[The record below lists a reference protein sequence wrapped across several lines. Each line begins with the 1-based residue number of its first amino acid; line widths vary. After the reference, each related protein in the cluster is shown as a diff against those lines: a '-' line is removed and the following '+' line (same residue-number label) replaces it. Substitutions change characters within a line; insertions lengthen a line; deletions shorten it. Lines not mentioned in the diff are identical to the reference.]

1 MSRPGGKVAILGGGM
16 AGLSAAWRLSE
27 PGWRD
32 RFDSITVYQR
42 GWRLGGK
49 AASSRGPHGRI
60 EEHGLHIWLG
70 YYENA
75 FGLLRECY
83 AELDRAT
90 TDPVAP
96 IKTWDHALI
105 PGDNLGLA
113 DKFGSDWLL
122 WLGTFTRNDGLPGEP
137 DSTGRE
143 MTVVEFT
150 RRALRL
156 VRDFAESQRG
166 AIPVGL
172 TLSTSPEPPPVRR
185 WIEVVQNAA
194 FAVLL
199 ALADPKAS
207 QSTPTRLIED
217 ALDAVRDALEYER
230 RPDHRRSWLLLSM
243 MTAVIRGILA
253 DNLVTDPRGFR
264 AIDEEDYGAW
274 ILRHG
279 AHPDVLDFA
288 LVRGLY
294 DLVFAYEDADPDR
307 PSFGA
312 GQAVFL
318 TGLALFG
325 YHGAI
330 FWKMTAGMGDV
341 VIAPMYQVLRQRGVE
356 FEFFHRL
363 DALHLD
369 DRRLAIDAITLGR
382 QVRLA
387 AGVTGYEPLTRVRGL
402 PVFPHAPLTEQLAA
416 PHQIPCGGWRSL
428 ETYLSDHMDAETRV
442 LRRGVD
448 FDHVVLAVSVGMLPA
463 VAGELIKDRPE
474 WREMTSRIRTV
485 ATQALQI
492 WLRPDEPSL
501 GWNEPAVTISAYLRP
516 FETWASMP
524 QTLWAEDWPDHDRP
538 RTVAYFCGTLN
549 ATWPTDEVGAGYAR
563 RYEQHVRAEAAG
575 YVDRNLGPYFPA
587 AVSEQGFSWHLLS
600 GVNGERGREAL
611 GTQHLS
617 VNVDPSDR
625 YVQSVPGTERFR
637 LRPDESGYDN
647 LVLAG
652 DWTDS
657 GMNAGCIEAAV
668 LSGLEAANALLGRH
682 RRLCGPV
689 CPGHAGERAVLGRR
703 SGIEAGGELGRR
715 RRRRIPPGRVRR
727 RGTDCLRGAR
737 GCAAASARVR

>member
-49 AASSRGPHGRI
+49 AASSRGAHGRI

-75 FGLLRECY
+75 FGMLRECY
-83 AELDRAT
+83 TELDRAT
-90 TDPVAP
+90 TDPTAP
-96 IKTWDHALI
+96 IKTWDQALI

-113 DKFGSDWLL
+113 DRFGSDWLM

-137 DSTGRE
+137 DATGRE

-150 RRALRL
+150 RRAVQL
-156 VRDFAESQRG
+156 VRDFAESQRS
-166 AIPVGL
+166 ATPVGL
-172 TLSTSPEPPPVRR
+172 ELSTSAEPPATTR
-185 WIEVVQNAA
+185 WIDAVQKAA
-194 FAVLL
+194 LAALL
-199 ALADPKAS
+199 ALANPQAT
-207 QSTPTRLIED
+207 QSTVTQMIEG
-217 ALDAVRDALEYER
+217 AVDAVREALDCER
-230 RPDHRRSWLLLSM
+230 RPDHRRSWQLLSM
-243 MTAVIRGILA
+243 MIAVIRGILA

-264 AIDEEDYGAW
+264 AINDEDYNAW
-274 ILRHG
+274 LLRHG

-294 DLVFAYEDADPDR
+294 DLVFAYEDADPER

-312 GQAVFL
+312 GQAIFL
-318 TGLALFG
+318 TALALFE
-325 YHGAI
+325 YKGAI
-330 FWKMTAGMGDV
+330 FWKMTAGMGDIV
-341 VIAPMYQVLRQRGVE
+341 VAPLYQVLRQRGVE

-363 DALHLD
+363 DTLHLD
-369 DRRLAIDAITLGR
+369 DQRLAIDAITLGR
-382 QVRLA
+382 QVHLTDGA
-387 AGVTGYEPLTRVRGL
+387 AAYKPLTKVHGL
-402 PVFPHAPLTEQLAA
+402 PVFPSVPLTEQLVDGS
-416 PHQIPCGGWRSL
+416 QMPCGGWDSL
-428 ETYLSDHMDAETRV
+428 ETYWTDHADAETRV

-448 FDHVVLAVSVGMLPA
+448 FDHVILAVSVGMLPI
-463 VAGELIKDRPE
+463 VATQLIEDRID

-485 ATQALQI
+485 ATHAFQI

-501 GWNEPAVTISAYLRP
+501 GWNEQAVTISAYLRP

-524 QTLWAEDWPDHDRP
+524 QTLWSEDWPEHDRP
-538 RTVAYFCGTLN
+538 GTVAYFCGTLN
-549 ATWPTDEVGAGYAR
+549 ATWPTTEVGAGYLR
-563 RYEQHVRAEAAG
+563 RYQRQMQEQATN
-575 YVDRNLGPYFPA
+575 YIDRNLRPFFPR
-587 AVSEQGFSWHLLS
+587 AVTDHGFSWQLLS
-600 GVNGERGREAL
+600 GVNGERGRAAL
-611 GTQHLS
+611 DTQHLS

-625 YVQSVPGTERFR
+625 YVQSVPGTERYR

-668 LSGLEAANALLGRH
+668 MSGLQAANALLGRH
-682 RRLCGPV
+682 RY
-689 CPGHAGERAVLGRR
+689 H
-703 SGIEAGGELGRR
+703 
-715 RRRRIPPGRVRR
+715 RI
-727 RGTDCLRGAR
+727 RGLYMP
-737 GCAAASARVR
+737 